1 MTSTRALV
9 RGIRP
14 RQWSKNILV
23 LAAPV
28 AAGIAFQPRV
38 VVEMGVA
45 VLAFI
50 LASSGVYLVN
60 DAVDVEADRAH
71 PTKRL
76 RPVAAGELSAR
87 EASIAALVLL
97 AGGLAVSA
105 LLGWQLF
112 AVVVLYETVQILYC
126 LGMQNVPVVEL
137 LSVASGFLLRAIA
150 GGVATGVELSPWFL
164 VAVGFGSLF
173 VAAGKRYSELQL
185 AEDATAAIRPVLAR
199 YADGPVE
206 VLAALP
212 AARAER
218 FPQGRRID
226 VVLRRLHGAGRH
238 LRLEGFQRWPGQGVD
253 APRLQI
259 AARRRALGRL
269 EDFPHDGR
277 RRRIGLESAYRHP
290 PLDGLADVH
299 GALPRGD
306 GGLTLGASPTQP

>member
-1 MTSTRALV
+1 V

-28 AAGIAFQPRV
+28 AAGIAFQPQAV
-38 VVEMGVA
+38 LEMGVA

-87 EASIAALVLL
+87 EASTAAVVLL

-112 AVVVLYETVQILYC
+112 AIVALYEAAQILYC

-137 LSVASGFLLRAIA
+137 VSVAFGFLLRAIA

-173 VAAGKRYSELQL
+173 VAAGKRYSEMLL
-185 AEDATAAIRPVLAR
+185 AQDATAAIRPVLAR
-199 YADGPVE
+199 YTSSYLRFAVTLSAVVLVTTYALWSATVGQAEPNPWTIVSILPVVLAVLRYARKIDAGDAGEPVE
-206 VLAALP
+206 AIL
-212 AARAER
+212 
-218 FPQGRRID
+218 
-226 VVLRRLHGAGRH
+226 
-238 LRLEGFQRWPGQGVD
+238 
-253 APRLQI
+253 
-259 AARRRALGRL
+259 
-269 EDFPHDGR
+269 
-277 RRRIGLESAYRHP
+277 
-290 PLDGLADVH
+290 
-299 GALPRGD
+299 GD
-306 GGLTLGASPTQP
+306 GVMLLLVSAWALCFMAAVYL

>member
-28 AAGIAFQPRV
+28 AAGIAFQPRAV
-38 VVEMGVA
+38 IETGVA

-60 DAVDVEADRAH
+60 DTVDVEADRAH

-87 EASIAALVLL
+87 EASTAAVVLL

-112 AVVVLYETVQILYC
+112 VVVALYEAVQILYC

-137 LSVASGFLLRAIA
+137 LSVAFGFLLRAIA

-164 VAVGFGSLF
+164 VAVGSGSLF
-173 VAAGKRYSELQL
+173 VAAGKRYSELLL
-185 AEDATAAIRPVLAR
+185 AEDATPAIRPVLAR
-199 YADGPVE
+199 YTPSYLRFAWMLSAGVLVTTYALWSATVGQAEPNPWTIVSILPVA
-206 VLAALP
+206 VA
-212 AARAER
+212 
-218 FPQGRRID
+218 
-226 VVLRRLHGAGRH
+226 VLRYARKIDAGDAGEPEEVILGDRVTLLLVTAWAACFIGAVY
-238 LRLEGFQRWPGQGVD
+238 L
-253 APRLQI
+253 
-259 AARRRALGRL
+259 
-269 EDFPHDGR
+269 
-277 RRRIGLESAYRHP
+277 
-290 PLDGLADVH
+290 
-299 GALPRGD
+299 
-306 GGLTLGASPTQP
+306 